1 MLSDHNHDF
10 VILGGGVAG
19 VQGKTSLCVEIFC
32 SQGDEVWRR
41 SDPDVIEPVLADLDR
56 LRFLSRA
63 RVREAWVRR
72 VSHAYPVYRVGYAEH
87 IARAQSAL
95 SRWPTLHLLGRTGT
109 FRYLNLDAVIREGL
123 DLAGSLCQG
132 P

>member
-1 MLSDHNHDF
+1 M
-10 VILGGGVAG
+10 VPE
-19 VQGKTSLCVEIFC
+19 GKTSLCVEIFC
-32 SQGDEVWRR
+32 SEGDEVWRR
-41 SDPDVIEPVLADLDR
+41 SDQDVIDPVLADLDR
-56 LRFLSRA
+56 LGFLPRS
-63 RVREAWVRR
+63 RVREAWLLRA
-72 VSHAYPVYRVGYAEH
+72 SHAYPIYRVGYAEH
-87 IARAQSAL
+87 CSRVSSAV